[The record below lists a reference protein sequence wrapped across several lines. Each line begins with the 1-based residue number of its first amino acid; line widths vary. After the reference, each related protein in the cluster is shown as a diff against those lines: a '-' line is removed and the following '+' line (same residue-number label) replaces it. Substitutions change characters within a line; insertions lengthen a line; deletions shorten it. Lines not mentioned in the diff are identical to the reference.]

1 MRQVLGGVVLTV
13 LVIAAGAFLVIEL
26 GLFPIGADN
35 PPGALERR
43 LANLA
48 TDAYVSGHA
57 PKQENPIQPTPA
69 ALTEGA
75 RLFEQHC
82 AACHGGASPRLSPM
96 RAKFSPPVPQIINRI
111 PGDPDA
117 DLWWV
122 TKHGI
127 RMTAMPSWEGILSD
141 DQIWTVIAF
150 VKHSGNLPPGV
161 EAAWKAMAVGT
172 PGK

>member
-1 MRQVLGGVVLTV
+1 MRGLLGGVALTL
-13 LVIAAGAFLVIEL
+13 LVIVACAFLVVNR
-26 GLFPIGADN
+26 GWYPIGADN
-35 PPGALERR
+35 PPSALERR
-43 LANLA
+43 LANMA
-48 TDAYVSGHA
+48 TDAYVGGHA
-57 PKQENPIQPTPA
+57 PKQENPVQPTPA

-82 AACHGGASPRLSPM
+82 AACHGGASPRISPM
-96 RAKFSPPVPQIINRI
+96 RAKFNPPVPQIINRI

-127 RMTAMPSWEGILSD
+127 RMTGMPSWDGILSD

-150 VKHSGNLPPGV
+150 VKHSGSLPPEV
-161 EAAWKAMAVGT
+161 ETAWKALAATG
-172 PGK
+172 PAK